1 MSSGLW
7 YRTLVYLGL
16 KEEPEEGYDDLPE
29 RMGGGGD
36 DRGGPTHRRFDPAG
50 DPDLDRGRR
59 PGDRD
64 ATWSRGD
71 DERENVRPLRVADGG
86 DNIRPLASPV
96 RLAVVEVGRFEDV
109 EEVGS
114 RYRTGQPVLFDVAG
128 ADSAAA
134 RRVVDFVA
142 GLTYALRGRMTKVGG
157 RAFLLVPDGVELPP
171 DEVRRL
177 DALGYRLPAGS
188 GT

>member
-1 MSSGLW
+1 VSSGLW

-29 RMGGGGD
+29 RMG
-36 DRGGPTHRRFDPAG
+36 RGEDAGEAAYRRFDATG
-50 DPDLDRGRR
+50 DLEVDSGRR
-59 PGDRD
+59 SDVGDVE
-64 ATWSRGD
+64 WSLQD
-71 DERENVRPLRVADGG
+71 DERENVRPLRVADAG
-86 DNIRPLASPV
+86 DNVRPLASAV

-128 ADSAAA
+128 ADSPTA

-142 GLTYALRGRMTKVGG
+142 GLTYALRGRMTKVGA
-157 RAFLLVPDGVELPP
+157 RAFLLVPDGVQLPP
-171 DEVRRL
+171 DELRRL

-188 GT
+188 ET